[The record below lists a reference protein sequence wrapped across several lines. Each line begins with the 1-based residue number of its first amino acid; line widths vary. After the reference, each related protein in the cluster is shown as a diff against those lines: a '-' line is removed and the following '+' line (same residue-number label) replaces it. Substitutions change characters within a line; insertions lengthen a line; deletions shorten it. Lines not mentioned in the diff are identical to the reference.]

1 MMFSTLE
8 FLCFSEW
15 EQIMITLKA
24 CSWLQL
30 SFAIFVYI
38 IYIYIY
44 ICDSI
49 CVYGCMF
56 CIFSAILIIDYKVI
70 RLLEIE
76 FSMLLVE

>member
-1 MMFSTLE
+1 
-8 FLCFSEW
+8 
-15 EQIMITLKA
+15 MITLKA

-38 IYIYIY
+38 IYI
-44 ICDSI
+44 CASI
-49 CVYGCMF
+49 CVYGCMC